1 MQSEYGNHAL
11 RRITLAT
18 RAVLTLAG
26 KIGASGYADGVGTN
40 AQFSSPNG
48 VTMTASGD
56 VLLIVSGQRLLLL
69 GAFAL
74 GVLSL
79 YKPTVMQADWGNSVI
94 RHLVLATASVTTLAG
109 AAGTE
114 GLANGVGTAAIFH
127 RPVGV
132 AMDALGTVAV
142 VADTYNH
149 LIRRITISSGAVVT
163 LAGQGGV
170 KGISNG
176 LGTVATFFNPFGISF
191 LDAAGGV
198 AVVVSCRTSH
208 CVQG

>member
-1 MQSEYGNHAL
+1 M
-11 RRITLAT
+11 
-18 RAVLTLAG
+18 
-26 KIGASGYADGVGTN
+26 
-40 AQFSSPNG
+40 
-48 VTMTASGD
+48 
-56 VLLIVSGQRLLLL
+56 
-69 GAFAL
+69 
-74 GVLSL
+74 
-79 YKPTVMQADWGNSVI
+79 
-94 RHLVLATASVTTLAG
+94 TTLAG
-109 AAGTE
+109 AAGTQ

-170 KGISNG
+170 TGISNG
-176 LGTVATFFNPFGISF
+176 LGTVATFYNPFGISY

-198 AVVVSCRTSH
+198 AVVVSCRASL
-208 CVQG
+208 CVHGCDTVNSRVFLLLQSQAERGSYTIRQVEVLTGAVITLAGTALTAGTTNGVGTNAQFYGPCDSTFVGRDLVLVVSAHG